1 MGIFSETLLGGA
13 QQSEPQQPEGV
24 GRFAR
29 VIQAKTPSFS
39 DALLGPS
46 QAQPEAMPEQPKAE
60 DNRGWLRKGYDAV
73 VGPKDPNYAGLP
85 SVDEALQEEVKASGK
100 WLNSPESRQVRI
112 GMATAGD
119 DKALSDI
126 TQKAL
131 GDRLIRT
138 EKDAN
143 GYDVAVFKGADGSE
157 KKAYVNKPGL
167 DGEDVSRALL
177 GAAPYAVL
185 GALTGGIGPLAAR
198 TAVTGLGS
206 AGTSIGMDLAATQA
220 GSDQGVDFGRAAIT
234 GVLGAA
240 GVPVG
245 ALLNKAWQRF
255 VTVPGLFDR
264 KAGALTDKGREAA
277 ARLGLEPD
285 MLTGK
290 IGQEFSKIYAAA
302 PDTAKAQLAEQF
314 SAKTL
319 GIPSTVGQRSKDAEQ
334 LMRELSMRYGVYGE
348 NAKTIIQEF
357 DKRQAEAVKQAA
369 IGGATD
375 PQAVQGIASKLA
387 PHRAATEL
395 DSASL
400 GQSIKAG
407 LETAKDAAKQQ
418 ERAAWSGVTDL
429 TATKDALDMLPQSI
443 GKSLGDFRVDRDT
456 MPVAYSMAKKLED
469 YMTGKAA
476 QEELKVLGTNAATPT
491 IDEMRRRLGQSVR
504 AAQNDADRVAA
515 GRIYDGFNEWI
526 GQAAEKQLLNGNPQ
540 AAAALRSARGFTKE
554 MKDLFAPRDAT
565 GRTSAGGR
573 LLSEIIDKADSP
585 ERVVSTL
592 FFNSSQPSNIK
603 SGGVEVLQKIKTIL
617 DKYPAQDVAKQTWDD
632 IRTAYWLRLVQDKK
646 GEMATPGVILSN
658 IKTAIEKQGTVMKT
672 LFSPE
677 ETAHIGQFIKALEQI
692 TYKDPNPSRSA
703 VGAASLLKQA
713 IGKIFELLGGNSR
726 YGQMAVEYSGVGR
739 AFGTASA
746 KSALSDGIKAP
757 VRGMGPEAAAI
768 SSGYQRSAE

>member
-1 MGIFSETLLGGA
+1 MGIFSEALLGGG
-13 QQSEPQQPEGV
+13 QQQDQQQPEGV

-39 DALLGPS
+39 DALLGP
-46 QAQPEAMPEQPKAE
+46 AQTQPQAMPEPKAE
-60 DNRGWLRKGYDAV
+60 DNRGWMRKGYDAV

-100 WLNSPESRQVRI
+100 WLNSPESRRVRI

-131 GDRLIRT
+131 GDRFIRT
-138 EKDAN
+138 EKDVN
-143 GYDVAVFKGADGSE
+143 GYDVAVFKGADGAE

-167 DGEDVSRALL
+167 DGEDVSRAIL
-177 GAAPYAVL
+177 GTAPYALL
-185 GALTGGIGPLAAR
+185 GTLTGGIGSLALR
-198 TAVTGLGS
+198 TAATGLGS

-220 GSDQGVDFGRAAIT
+220 GSEQGVDFGRAAIT
-234 GVLGAA
+234 GVVGGAA
-240 GVPVG
+240 EPAG

-255 VTVPGLFDR
+255 VTVPGLFDK
-264 KAGALTDKGREAA
+264 KAGVLTDKGREAA

-319 GIPSTVGQRSKDAEQ
+319 GIPSTVGQRSKDAQQ
-334 LMRELSMRYGVYGE
+334 LLQEKGMRYGVYGD
-348 NAKTIIQEF
+348 NAKNIMQEF
-357 DKRQAEAVKQAA
+357 DKRQADAIKQAA
-369 IGGATD
+369 VGGATD

-395 DSASL
+395 DPAAL
-400 GQSIKAG
+400 GQGIKSG

-418 ERAAWSGVTDL
+418 ERAAWAGVTDL

-443 GKSLGDFRVDRDT
+443 GKSLGDFRVDKDT

-540 AAAALRSARGFTKE
+540 AAAALRTARGFTKE
-554 MKDLFAPRDAT
+554 MKDLFSPRDAT
-565 GRTSAGGR
+565 GRTSAGGK
-573 LLSEIIDKADSP
+573 LLSEIVERADSP
-585 ERVVSTL
+585 ERVVSAL
-592 FFNSSQPSNIK
+592 FFNSPQPATIK
-603 SGGVEVLQKIKTIL
+603 AGGVEALQKIKGIL

-632 IRTAYWLRLVQDKK
+632 IRAAYWMRLVQDKK
-646 GEMATPGVILSN
+646 GDMFTPGVMLNN
-658 IKTAIEKQGTVMKT
+658 IKASLKSQGTVVRT
-672 LFSPE
+672 LYDQNE
-677 ETAHIGQFIKALEQI
+677 LAHIGQLVKALEQI
-692 TYKDPNPSRSA
+692 TYKDPNPSGSA
-703 VGAASLLKQA
+703 VGVAALIKQA
-713 IGKIFELLGGNSR
+713 VGKLFELIGGNSR
-726 YGQMAVEYSGVGR
+726 IGQAVVDYSGVGR
-739 AFGTASA
+739 AYGTASA
-746 KSALSDGIKAP
+746 KAALRDGIKTP
-757 VRGMGPEAAAI
+757 VRGMGPEAAAAT
-768 SSGYQRSAE
+768 SGYQRSSE